1 MALTALLFNYKD
13 NANHMTKNTD
23 INTAAQTDISANI
36 DTSTP
41 TEALAAELDIT
52 PVAEPV
58 DNAPLENNAN
68 LDNDHDSDSEN
79 DSAIEAFFAP
89 SSNPVQADGF
99 KTGYVAIVGRPNV
112 GKSTLMNHMLG
123 QKLSITSRKPQTTR
137 HRIHGILSNDEMQAV
152 FVDTPGIH
160 RNEVRAINER
170 MNKAAVS
177 ALVDVDLVLF
187 VVDSDQWRDD
197 DLLTL
202 QKLGN
207 TDLTVVL
214 VINKADTL
222 KDKGALLPLIE
233 TFSASFDF
241 ADIVP
246 VSALKNQNL
255 ERLQQVIASH
265 LPVAD
270 PIYDTEQITDRSERF
285 LASEIIREKIM
296 RSAGDEVPY
305 DLTVQIDAFKDEP
318 AHTDPKTGRPRKAVT
333 FIDATIYVERGGQ
346 KAIVIGDKG
355 QRIKQVGMDARKDM
369 EQLFD
374 KKIMLTLWVKVKRGW
389 SDDERAL
396 TSLGY

>member
-1 MALTALLFNYKD
+1 MSNHNDLPLNNED
-13 NANHMTKNTD
+13 NAKNMTENTNTSSTQNNVEANDVEQNH
-23 INTAAQTDISANI
+23 
-36 DTSTP
+36 
-41 TEALAAELDIT
+41 AELGSTRLND
-52 PVAEPV
+52 AKLNV
-58 DNAPLENNAN
+58 DNTEDTALENNAIE
-68 LDNDHDSDSEN
+68 DNALEN
-79 DSAIEAFFAP
+79 DTAIEEFFSPNNNAHI
-89 SSNPVQADGF
+89 ADGF

-112 GKSTLMNHMLG
+112 GKSTLMNHLLG

-197 DLLTL
+197 DLLVL
-202 QKLGN
+202 QKLGDTN
-207 TDLTVVL
+207 LTVVL

-222 KDKGALLPLIE
+222 KDKGSVLPLIE
-233 TFSASFDF
+233 TFNDSFDF

-255 ERLQQVIASH
+255 DRLQEVIASH
-265 LPVAD
+265 LPIAD

-305 DLTVQIDAFKDEP
+305 DLTVQIDGFKDEA
-318 AHTDPKTGRPRKAVT
+318 AHVDPKTGRPRKACT
-333 FIDATIYVERGGQ
+333 FIDATIYVERSGQ